1 MNQNFGIYTDLY
13 NSVINDLESG
23 KFLPNLKAIRKQ
35 IADAKKT
42 IRVLVKG
49 AAFCQNMEMLAK
61 TERRIQL
68 AKQKRDAMVAI
79 MEYINEKMR
88 YKKTMRTEYVLEKF
102 SEMMISQMEKMKASS
117 RKKGWLTKSQK

>member
-1 MNQNFGIYTDLY
+1 MNKNEAMNQNFGIYTDLY

-68 AKQKRDAMVAI
+68 AKQRRDAMVAI

-88 YKKTMRTEYVLEKF
+88 YKKNNEDRIRFGEIQRNDDFANGKDESK
-102 SEMMISQMEKMKASS
+102 
-117 RKKGWLTKSQK
+117 